1 MQVTADLAGWIA
13 RSDDPPTHRARRAA
27 QQALLDWAGVC
38 LAGAKDPLVDLLV
51 ADAAAQT
58 GLGGGA
64 LVGRA
69 ERLHADAAALVMGSA
84 SHVLDFDDINKRMRG
99 HPSVAILPA
108 LLTCGRLDGDLI
120 DAFIAGTEVACC
132 LGEMMGPR
140 HYEAGFHTTAT
151 VGTVAAAAAVCSLT
165 RADAEVTQRT
175 LSLAATQASG
185 LRAMFGSMAKP
196 LHAGLAAQS
205 GLRAARWASAGMTA
219 PLDGLDSP
227 QGFGP
232 VLSGDFT
239 PQSIRAN
246 TPKPFGIE
254 ENVFKYHAAC
264 YYTHSAIEAIST
276 LKDEANIRPED
287 ISSISVGLQ
296 APLLTVCDIV
306 EPTTGLETKF
316 SVRHLIAMALLDYD
330 TTNPEVF
337 SDAVTHDPQI
347 RHLGKKVTAV
357 PFDTANRMEAR
368 VQVTLVDQQM
378 HEMVCDVSA
387 PSTDLD
393 HQERALLKKFVRLAR
408 PRLGA
413 LAEQTATD
421 LLAATS
427 ASDVFYAL
435 NPKGAPL

>member
-1 MQVTADLAGWIA
+1 MEVTADLARWIV
-13 RSDDPPTHRARRAA
+13 RSDDPPTPRAKRAA
-27 QQALLDWAGVC
+27 LQALLDWAGVC
-38 LAGAKDPLVDLLV
+38 LAGASDPLVDLLV
-51 ADAAAQT
+51 KDAAEQT
-58 GLGGGA
+58 SSGEVS
-64 LVGRA
+64 LVGRP
-69 ERLHADAAALVMGSA
+69 ERLHSDAAALVMGAA

-108 LLTCGRLDGDLI
+108 LLACGQPDGDLI
-120 DAFIAGTEVACC
+120 DAFITGTEVACC
-132 LGEMMGPR
+132 LGEMMGPS

-151 VGTVAAAAAVCSLT
+151 VGTVAAAAAVCRLM
-165 RADAEVTQRT
+165 RADVEVTQRA

-205 GLRAARWASAGMTA
+205 GLRAARWAIAGMTA
-219 PLDGLDSP
+219 PLDGLERP
-227 QGFGP
+227 QGFGL
-232 VLSGDFT
+232 VLSDDFS
-239 PQSIRAN
+239 PQPIRAN
-246 TPKPFGIE
+246 TPIAFGIE

-264 YYTHSAIEAIST
+264 YYTHSAIEAILT

-306 EPTTGLETKF
+306 EPLTGLEVKF
-316 SVRHLIAMALLDYD
+316 AVRHLIAMALLDYD
-330 TTNPEVF
+330 TTYPKVF

-368 VQVTLVDQQM
+368 VKVTLVDQQV
-378 HEMVCDVSA
+378 HEVVCDVSA
-387 PSTDLD
+387 PSTNLD
-393 HQERALLKKFVRLAR
+393 HQEQSLRKKFERLAR

-427 ASDVFYAL
+427 ASDVFHAL

>member
-1 MQVTADLAGWIA
+1 M
-13 RSDDPPTHRARRAA
+13 
-27 QQALLDWAGVC
+27 
-38 LAGAKDPLVDLLV
+38 
-51 ADAAAQT
+51 
-58 GLGGGA
+58 
-64 LVGRA
+64 
-69 ERLHADAAALVMGSA
+69 
-84 SHVLDFDDINKRMRG
+84 
-99 HPSVAILPA
+99 
-108 LLTCGRLDGDLI
+108 
-120 DAFIAGTEVACC
+120 
-132 LGEMMGPR
+132 
-140 HYEAGFHTTAT
+140 
-151 VGTVAAAAAVCSLT
+151 
-165 RADAEVTQRT
+165 
-175 LSLAATQASG
+175 
-185 LRAMFGSMAKP
+185 
-196 LHAGLAAQS
+196 
-205 GLRAARWASAGMTA
+205 
-219 PLDGLDSP
+219 
-227 QGFGP
+227 
-232 VLSGDFT
+232 LSGDFT

-264 YYTHSAIEAIST
+264 YYTHSAIEAISK

-393 HQERALLKKFVRLAR
+393 HQERALLKKFVRWPDQDWGRWQSRPQLICLQR
-408 PRLGA
+408 PQRVMFFMPLIRKERHCDKGPRLPHV
-413 LAEQTATD
+413 D
-421 LLAATS
+421 
-427 ASDVFYAL
+427 
-435 NPKGAPL
+435 

>member
-58 GLGGGA
+58 GLGGGF
-64 LVGRA
+64 GRSS
-69 ERLHADAAALVMGSA
+69 RTA
-84 SHVLDFDDINKRMRG
+84 SYRRGGIGHGVRMHVLDFDDINKRMRG

-108 LLTCGRLDGDLI
+108 LLTCRRLDGDLI

-239 PQSIRAN
+239 HQSIRAN

-264 YYTHSAIEAIST
+264 YYTHSAIEAISK

-316 SVRHLIAMALLDYD
+316 SVRLIAMALLDYD

-357 PFDTANRMEAR
+357 
-368 VQVTLVDQQM
+368 
-378 HEMVCDVSA
+378 
-387 PSTDLD
+387 
-393 HQERALLKKFVRLAR
+393 RLTPPTGWKLECKSRCR
-408 PRLGA
+408 PA
-413 LAEQTATD
+413 DA
-421 LLAATS
+421 
-427 ASDVFYAL
+427 
-435 NPKGAPL
+435 

>member
-1 MQVTADLAGWIA
+1 MQVTADLARWIA
-13 RSDDPPTHRARRAA
+13 RSDDPPTPRARRAA
-27 QQALLDWAGVC
+27 QQALLDWVGVC

-51 ADAAAQT
+51 QDALQQT
-58 GLGGGA
+58 GSGEVS
-64 LVGRA
+64 LVGRS
-69 ERLHADAAALVMGSA
+69 EVVHADAASLVMGAA
-84 SHVLDFDDINKRMRG
+84 SHALDFDDINKRMRG

-108 LLTCGRLDGDLI
+108 LMACGLPNVDLI
-120 DAFIAGTEVACC
+120 DAFIAGTEIACC
-132 LGEMMGPR
+132 LGEMLGPS

-151 VGTVAAAAAVCSLT
+151 VGTVAAAAAVCRL
-165 RADAEVTQRT
+165 AGENPEVTQRA

-185 LRAMFGSMAKP
+185 LRAMFGSMTKP

-276 LKDEANIRPED
+276 LKDKANIRSED

-337 SDAVTHDPQI
+337 SDALALDPEVVSLSA
-347 RHLGKKVTAV
+347 RVTAV

-368 VQVTLVDQQM
+368 VQVTLVDQQIY
-378 HEMVCDVSA
+378 ERICDVSA
-387 PSTDLD
+387 PETNLD
-393 HQERALLKKFVRLAR
+393 HQEQSLKKKFVRLAR
-408 PRLGA
+408 THLGA
-413 LAEQTATD
+413 QVEQTATD